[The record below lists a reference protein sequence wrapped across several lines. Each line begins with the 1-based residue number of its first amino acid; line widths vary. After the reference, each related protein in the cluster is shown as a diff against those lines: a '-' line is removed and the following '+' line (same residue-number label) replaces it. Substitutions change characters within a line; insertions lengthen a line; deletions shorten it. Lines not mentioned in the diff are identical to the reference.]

1 MAPKVPG
8 LFANPTTGMGGIG
21 AQNLNEA
28 RLNLQNYKA
37 PELDRSRIEGLAKMA
52 GGFQAKQ
59 QQKAQGINLS
69 GLAEEFGIDVTQ
81 PYFDPTTAASSSVK
95 SGPCGSLSA
104 SGIRD

>member
-21 AQNLNEA
+21 AEKLNQA

-69 GLAEEFGIDVTQ
+69 GLAEEFGIDVTH
-81 PYFDPTTAASSSVK
+81 PYLTPQQTAILV
-95 SGPCGSLSA
+95 L
-104 SGIRD
+104 GIF